1 MVFQASPGPQASSS
15 SPLAHLPPT
24 VRVVEV
30 GPRDGLQN
38 EKALVPTA
46 QKIQFIEMLAHAGL
60 PVVEATSFVSPRA
73 IPQLSDAAEVMSGLR
88 RLPTTEY
95 PVLVPNVK
103 GMERALAAGV
113 RSIAVFTAA
122 SESFTRHN
130 INASIAESLAN
141 FRPVAE
147 MARQN
152 GIPVRGYISTVFGCP
167 YEGKVDPRQALRVAR
182 AMLDMGVNELSLG
195 DTIGVATP
203 NQVVDVLSLFMDEGA
218 IPVEQIAV
226 HFHDTRGTAL
236 ANVLAALQLGV
247 AIIDSSA
254 GGLGGCPY
262 APGAA
267 GNLATEDLLYMLHG
281 MGIVTGVDLEKV
293 VEATR
298 FIATYLGHAPT
309 SKYYQ
314 AATGG

>member
-1 MVFQASPGPQASSS
+1 MMSPPATPGRIARS
-15 SPLAHLPPT
+15 

-38 EKALVPTA
+38 EKALVPTE
-46 QKIQFIEMLAHAGL
+46 QKIRFIEMLAEAGL

-73 IPQLSDAAEVMSGLR
+73 IPQLSDAAEVMAGLA
-88 RLPTTEY
+88 RLAGTSY

-130 INASIAESLAN
+130 INATIAESLAN
-141 FRPVAE
+141 FRPVVA
-147 MARQN
+147 MAQRE
-152 GIPVRGYISTVFGCP
+152 GVPVRGYISTVFGCP
-167 YEGKVDPRQALRVAR
+167 YEGRVDARQALGVAR
-182 AMLDMGVNELSLG
+182 DLLAMGINELSLG

-203 NQVVDVLSLFMDEGA
+203 NQVVDVIGLFTGEGA
-218 IPVEQIAV
+218 IAVEQIAV

-236 ANVLAALQLGV
+236 ANVLAALQLGIGTV
-247 AIIDSSA
+247 DSSA

-281 MGIVTGVDLEKV
+281 MGIETGVDLDKV
-293 VEATR
+293 VAATS
-298 FIATYLGHAPT
+298 FIAPYLGHEPT

-314 AATGG
+314 AVTAEL

>member
-1 MVFQASPGPQASSS
+1 MTFS
-15 SPLAHLPPT
+15 LPTLPRT

-38 EKALVPTA
+38 EKALIPTE
-46 QKIQFIEMLAHAGL
+46 QKIHFIHLLAEAGL
-60 PVVEATSFVSPRA
+60 PVIEATSFVSPRA
-73 IPQLSDAAEVMSGLR
+73 IPQLSDAGAVMAGLTHR
-88 RLPTTEY
+88 STVQY
-95 PVLVPNVK
+95 PVLVPNLK

-113 RSIAVFTAA
+113 RAIAVFTAA

-130 INASIAESLAN
+130 INATIAESLAN
-141 FRPVAE
+141 FRPVVALAQRE
-147 MARQN
+147 
-152 GIPVRGYISTVFGCP
+152 GVTVRGYISTVFGCP
-167 YEGKVDPRQALRVAR
+167 YEGAVEPQRVLAVAQAL
-182 AMLDMGVNELSLG
+182 LEMGISELSLG

-203 NQVVDVLSLFMDEGA
+203 NQVVDVLGLLLTEGA
-218 IPVEQIAV
+218 MPVERLAV

-236 ANVLAALQLGV
+236 ANVLMALQLGV
-247 AIIDSSA
+247 SIVDSSA

-281 MGIVTGVDLEKV
+281 IGISTGVNLDQV
-293 VEATR
+293 VAATR
-298 FIATYLGHAPT
+298 FIAPLLGHAPT

-314 AATGG
+314 AAESECFTG

>member
-1 MVFQASPGPQASSS
+1 M
-15 SPLAHLPPT
+15 LPRE

-38 EKALVPTA
+38 EKALVPTE
-46 QKIQFIEMLAHAGL
+46 QKIRFIELLAQAGL

-73 IPQLSDAAEVMSGLR
+73 IPQLSDAGEVMAGLE
-88 RLPTTEY
+88 RLPTTMY
-95 PVLVPNVK
+95 PVLVPNLK

-113 RSIAVFTAA
+113 RDIAVFTAA

-130 INASIAESLAN
+130 INATIAESLDN
-141 FRPVAE
+141 FRPVLAL
-147 MARQN
+147 ARQS
-152 GIPVRGYISTVFGCP
+152 GVSVRGYISTVFGCP
-167 YEGKVDPRQALRVAR
+167 YEGAVEPDQVLRVAR
-182 AMLDMGVNELSLG
+182 ELLEMGVNELSLG

-203 NQVVDVLSLFMDEGA
+203 NQVVEVLGLLTSQGQ
-218 IPVEQIAV
+218 IPINQLAV

-236 ANVLAALQLGV
+236 ANVLMALQMGV
-247 AIIDSSA
+247 KILDSSA

-281 MGIVTGVDLEKV
+281 LGISTGVDLARV

-298 FIATYLGHAPT
+298 FIAHWLDHAPT

-314 AATGG
+314 AAIATA

>member
-1 MVFQASPGPQASSS
+1 MTPG
-15 SPLAHLPPT
+15 LPALPRA

-38 EKALVPTA
+38 EKAQVPTE
-46 QKIQFIEMLAHAGL
+46 QKIQFITMLADAGL

-73 IPQLSDAAEVMSGLR
+73 IPQLSDASEVMARLR
-88 RLPTTEY
+88 QIPTTEY
-95 PVLVPNVK
+95 PVLVPNLK

-113 RSIAVFTAA
+113 RSAAVFTAA

-130 INASIAESLAN
+130 INASIAESLEN
-141 FRPVAE
+141 FRPVVAL
-147 MARQN
+147 ARQEHVT
-152 GIPVRGYISTVFGCP
+152 VRGYISTVFGCP
-167 YEGKVDPRQALRVAR
+167 YEGSVAPEKVLAVAQAL
-182 AMLDMGVNELSLG
+182 LEMGINELSLG

-203 NQVVDVLSLFMDEGA
+203 NQVVDVVGLLLDKGDIPAGSL
-218 IPVEQIAV
+218 AV

-236 ANVLAALQLGV
+236 ANVLMALQLGISIV
-247 AIIDSSA
+247 DASA

-267 GNLATEDLLYMLHG
+267 GNLATEDLLYLLHG
-281 MGIVTGVDLEKV
+281 MGISTGVNLEKV
-293 VEATR
+293 VAATR
-298 FIATYLGHAPT
+298 FIAPLLGHAPT

-314 AATGG
+314 AEACSRV

>member
-1 MVFQASPGPQASSS
+1 MDIGEPRKVTMPTFS
-15 SPLAHLPPT
+15 LPKS

-38 EKALVPTA
+38 EKAHIPTE
-46 QKIQFIEMLAHAGL
+46 QKIQFINLLSATGL

-73 IPQLSDAAEVMSGLR
+73 IPQLGDASAVMAGIQ
-88 RLPTTEY
+88 RLATTSY
-95 PVLVPNVK
+95 PVLVPNMQ
-103 GMERALAAGV
+103 GMERALIAGV
-113 RSIAVFTAA
+113 RSISVFTAA

-130 INASIAESLAN
+130 INATIEESLAN
-141 FRPVAE
+141 FRPVVQRAQQE
-147 MARQN
+147 
-152 GIPVRGYISTVFGCP
+152 GIAVRGYISTVFGCP
-167 YEGKVDPRQALRVAR
+167 YEGQVDPHRVLTVAQAL
-182 AMLDMGVNELSLG
+182 LEMGITELSLG

-203 NQVVDVLSLFMDEGA
+203 NQVADVLDLLHREGA
-218 IPVEQIAV
+218 IPLERLAV

-236 ANVLAALQLGV
+236 ANVLMALHVGV
-247 AIIDSSA
+247 TIVDSSV

-293 VEATR
+293 VAATN
-298 FIATYLGHAPT
+298 FIAPLLGHTPT

-314 AATGG
+314 AACAAS

>member
-1 MVFQASPGPQASSS
+1 MIPNPAA
-15 SPLAHLPPT
+15 LPRS
-24 VRVVEV
+24 VRIVEV

-38 EKALVPTA
+38 EKALIPTE
-46 QKIQFIEMLAHAGL
+46 QKIQFINLLAEAGL

-73 IPQLSDAAEVMSGLR
+73 IPQLSDASVVMAGIT
-88 RLPTTEY
+88 RLPATSY
-95 PVLVPNVK
+95 PVLVPNLK

-113 RSIAVFTAA
+113 RAVAVFTAA

-130 INASIAESLAN
+130 INATIAESLAN
-141 FRPVAE
+141 FRPVVALAQQE
-147 MARQN
+147 

-167 YEGKVDPRQALRVAR
+167 YEGAVAPGQVLTVAEAL
-182 AMLDMGVNELSLG
+182 LEMGIEELSLG

-203 NQVVDVLSLFMDEGA
+203 NQVVDVLSLLLTDGA
-218 IPVEQIAV
+218 IPVERLAV

-236 ANVLAALQLGV
+236 ANVLMALQMGISIV
-247 AIIDSSA
+247 DSSA

-281 MGIVTGVDLEKV
+281 MGITTGVDLEKV
-293 VEATR
+293 VAATS
-298 FIATYLGHAPT
+298 FIAPLLGHAPT

-314 AATGG
+314 AAQAQCSF

>member
-1 MVFQASPGPQASSS
+1 MRPDLPALPSS
-15 SPLAHLPPT
+15 

-46 QKIQFIEMLAHAGL
+46 QKIRFIHMLANAGL

-73 IPQLSDAAEVMSGLR
+73 IPQLSDASEVITGLT
-88 RLPTTEY
+88 RLSTTSY

-103 GMERALAAGV
+103 GMERALAAGAH
-113 RSIAVFTAA
+113 SIAVFTAA

-130 INASIAESLAN
+130 INATIAESLAN
-141 FRPVAE
+141 FRPVVA
-147 MARQN
+147 MAQRE
-152 GIPVRGYISTVFGCP
+152 GLPVRGYISTVFGCP
-167 YEGKVDPRQALRVAR
+167 YEGRVDPRQALRVSQD
-182 AMLDMGVNELSLG
+182 LLEMGINELSLG

-203 NQVVDVLSLFMDEGA
+203 NQVVDVIGLFVEAGA

-236 ANVLAALQLGV
+236 ANVLAALQLGISIV
-247 AIIDSSA
+247 DSSA

-281 MGIVTGVDLEKV
+281 MGIETGVDLEQV
-293 VEATR
+293 VAATS
-298 FIATYLGHAPT
+298 FIAPYLGHAPV

-314 AATGG
+314 AATSH

>member
-1 MVFQASPGPQASSS
+1 MIPA
-15 SPLAHLPPT
+15 LPALPRS

-38 EKALVPTA
+38 EKALIPTA
-46 QKIQFIEMLAHAGL
+46 QKIQFIQMLADAGL

-73 IPQLSDAAEVMSGLR
+73 IPQLSDASEVMTNLARNSS
-88 RLPTTEY
+88 TSY
-95 PVLVPNVK
+95 PVLVPNLK
-103 GMERALAAGV
+103 GMERALAVGV
-113 RSIAVFTAA
+113 RAIAVFTAA

-130 INASIAESLAN
+130 INATIAESLAN
-141 FRPVAE
+141 FRPVVALAQQE
-147 MARQN
+147 KVT
-152 GIPVRGYISTVFGCP
+152 VRGYISTVFGCP
-167 YEGKVDPRQALRVAR
+167 YEGKVEPHQALNVAQ
-182 AMLDMGVNELSLG
+182 ALLEMGIDELSLG

-203 NQVVDVLSLFMDEGA
+203 NQVVDVISLLVDEGA
-218 IPVEQIAV
+218 IPIGQLAM

-236 ANVLAALQLGV
+236 ANVLMALQSGIS
-247 AIIDSSA
+247 IIDSSA

-281 MGIVTGVDLEKV
+281 MGIHTGVDLDKV
-293 VEATR
+293 VSAIS
-298 FIATYLGHAPT
+298 FIAPLLGHAPT

-314 AATGG
+314 AAVSTC

>member
-1 MVFQASPGPQASSS
+1 MKPDVAAIPSS
-15 SPLAHLPPT
+15 

-38 EKALVPTA
+38 ERATIPTV
-46 QKIQFIEMLAHAGL
+46 QKIQFINMLAEAGL

-73 IPQLSDAAEVMSGLR
+73 IPQLSDASDVMSGIT
-88 RLPTTEY
+88 RLPTTDY
-95 PVLVPNVK
+95 PVLVPNLK
-103 GMERALAAGV
+103 GMQRALTAGV
-113 RSIAVFTAA
+113 RSVAVFTAA

-130 INASIAESLAN
+130 INATIAESLDN
-141 FRPVAE
+141 FRPVVAL
-147 MARQN
+147 ARQEN
-152 GIPVRGYISTVFGCP
+152 IPVRGYISTVFGCP
-167 YEGKVDPRQALRVAR
+167 YEGAVAPEKVLEVAAAL
-182 AMLDMGVNELSLG
+182 LEMGITELSLG

-203 NQVVDVLSLFMDEGA
+203 NQVIDVLSLLVEQGH
-218 IPVEQIAV
+218 IPVERLAV

-236 ANVLAALQLGV
+236 ANVLMALQMGV
-247 AIIDSSA
+247 SIIDSSV

-281 MGIVTGVDLEKV
+281 MGIHTSVDLDKV
-293 VEATR
+293 VAATS
-298 FIATYLGHAPT
+298 FISPLLGHTPT

-314 AATGG
+314 AAMAACNT

>member
-1 MVFQASPGPQASSS
+1 MSFALLSLPAS
-15 SPLAHLPPT
+15 

-38 EKALVPTA
+38 EKVQIPTE
-46 QKIQFIEMLAHAGL
+46 QKIQFIKLLTEAGL

-73 IPQLSDAAEVMSGLR
+73 IPQLQDAGAVMATLTPSSQ
-88 RLPTTEY
+88 TQY
-95 PVLVPNVK
+95 PVLVPNLK

-122 SESFTRHN
+122 SESFTQHN
-130 INASIAESLAN
+130 IRATIAESLAN
-141 FRPVAE
+141 FRPVVAL
-147 MARQN
+147 ARQE
-152 GIPVRGYISTVFGCP
+152 GIAVRGYISTVFGCP
-167 YEGKVDPRQALRVAR
+167 YEGRVDPQRVLSVAR
-182 AMLDMGVNELSLG
+182 ALLDMGVDELSLG

-203 NQVVDVLSLFMDEGA
+203 NQVVDVLDLLVSQGA
-218 IPVEQIAV
+218 IPLDRLAV

-236 ANVLAALQLGV
+236 ANVLVALQMGIHIV
-247 AIIDSSA
+247 DAAA

-281 MGIVTGVDLEKV
+281 IGIHTGVDLEKV

-298 FIATYLGHAPT
+298 FIAPFLGHAPT

-314 AATGG
+314 AASAAC

>member
-1 MVFQASPGPQASSS
+1 MAHNLATQSSS
-15 SPLAHLPPT
+15 

-38 EKALVPTA
+38 EKVLLSTE
-46 QKIQFIEMLAHAGL
+46 QKIQFINMLAEAGL

-73 IPQLSDAAEVMSGLR
+73 IPQLSDASAVMAGLTR
-88 RLPTTEY
+88 FSTTEY
-95 PVLVPNVK
+95 PVLVPNLK

-113 RSIAVFTAA
+113 RSVAVFTAA

-130 INASIAESLAN
+130 INATIAESLAN
-141 FRPVAE
+141 FRPVVALAQQE
-147 MARQN
+147 
-152 GIPVRGYISTVFGCP
+152 GVPVRGYISTVFGCP
-167 YEGKVDPRQALRVAR
+167 YEGAVAPQQVLTV
-182 AMLDMGVNELSLG
+182 AQVLIEMGISELSLG

-203 NQVVDVLSLFMDEGA
+203 NQVIDVLGLLMDEGA
-218 IPVEQIAV
+218 IPVERLAV

-236 ANVLAALQLGV
+236 ANVLMALQLGISIV
-247 AIIDSSA
+247 DSSA

-281 MGIVTGVDLEKV
+281 MGIHTGVNLEKV
-293 VEATR
+293 VAATR
-298 FIATYLGHAPT
+298 FIAPLLGHAPT

-314 AATGG
+314 AAESTCN

>member
-1 MVFQASPGPQASSS
+1 MQ
-15 SPLAHLPPT
+15 SPLAAVPRS

-38 EKALVPTA
+38 EKASVPTG
-46 QKIQFIEMLAHAGL
+46 QKIHFIQMLAEAGL
-60 PVVEATSFVSPRA
+60 PVVEATSFVSRRA
-73 IPQLSDAAEVMSGLR
+73 IPQLSDASEVMAGLT
-88 RLPTTEY
+88 RLPDTAY

-130 INASIAESLAN
+130 INATIAESLAN
-141 FRPVAE
+141 FRPVVA
-147 MARQN
+147 MARQE
-152 GIPVRGYISTVFGCP
+152 GVPVRGYISTVFGCP
-167 YEGKVDPRQALRVAR
+167 YEGAVDPRQALRVAQ
-182 AMLDMGVNELSLG
+182 ALLEMGINELSLG

-203 NQVVDVLSLFMDEGA
+203 NQVVDVISLFVNEGA
-218 IPVEQIAV
+218 IPVEQVAV

-247 AIIDSSA
+247 SIVDSSA

-281 MGIVTGVDLEKV
+281 MGIETGVNLEKV

-298 FIATYLGHAPT
+298 FITPYLGHAPT

-314 AATGG
+314 AATCEENGS

>member
-1 MVFQASPGPQASSS
+1 MIPA
-15 SPLAHLPPT
+15 LPALPRS

-38 EKALVPTA
+38 EKALIPTA
-46 QKIQFIEMLAHAGL
+46 QKIQFIQMLADAGL

-73 IPQLSDAAEVMSGLR
+73 IPQLSDASEVMTNLAMHSS
-88 RLPTTEY
+88 TSY
-95 PVLVPNVK
+95 PVLVPNLK
-103 GMERALAAGV
+103 GMQRALAVGV
-113 RSIAVFTAA
+113 RAIAVFTAA

-130 INASIAESLAN
+130 INATIAESLAN
-141 FRPVAE
+141 FRPVVTLAQQE
-147 MARQN
+147 KVT
-152 GIPVRGYISTVFGCP
+152 VRGYISTVFGCP
-167 YEGKVDPRQALRVAR
+167 YEGKVEPRQALNVAQ
-182 AMLDMGVNELSLG
+182 ALLEMGIDELSLG

-203 NQVVDVLSLFMDEGA
+203 NQVVDVISLLVDEGA
-218 IPVEQIAV
+218 IPIGQLAM

-236 ANVLAALQLGV
+236 ANVLMALQSGIS
-247 AIIDSSA
+247 IIDSSA

-281 MGIVTGVDLEKV
+281 MGIHTGVDLDKV
-293 VEATR
+293 VSATS
-298 FIATYLGHAPT
+298 FIAPLLGHAPT

-314 AATGG
+314 AAVSIC

>member
-1 MVFQASPGPQASSS
+1 MIPA
-15 SPLAHLPPT
+15 LPALPRS

-38 EKALVPTA
+38 EKALIPTA
-46 QKIQFIEMLAHAGL
+46 QKIQFIQMLADAGL

-73 IPQLSDAAEVMSGLR
+73 IPQLSDASEVMTNLAMHSS
-88 RLPTTEY
+88 TSY
-95 PVLVPNVK
+95 PVLVPNLK
-103 GMERALAAGV
+103 GMERALAVGV
-113 RSIAVFTAA
+113 RAIAVFTAA

-130 INASIAESLAN
+130 INATIAESLAN
-141 FRPVAE
+141 FRPVVTLAQQE
-147 MARQN
+147 KVT
-152 GIPVRGYISTVFGCP
+152 VRGYISTVFGCP
-167 YEGKVDPRQALRVAR
+167 YEGKVEPHQALNVAQ
-182 AMLDMGVNELSLG
+182 ALLEMGIDELSLG

-203 NQVVDVLSLFMDEGA
+203 NQVVDVISLLVDEGA
-218 IPVEQIAV
+218 IPIGQLAM

-236 ANVLAALQLGV
+236 ANVLMALQSGIC
-247 AIIDSSA
+247 IIDSSA

-281 MGIVTGVDLEKV
+281 MGIHTGVDLDKV
-293 VEATR
+293 VSATS
-298 FIATYLGHAPT
+298 FIAPLLGHAPT

-314 AATGG
+314 AAVSIC

>member
-1 MVFQASPGPQASSS
+1 MLALPQS
-15 SPLAHLPPT
+15 

-38 EKALVPTA
+38 EKVQVPTEH
-46 QKIQFIEMLAHAGL
+46 KIRFIHMLTAAGL

-73 IPQLSDAAEVMSGLR
+73 IPQLGDAAEVMAAIAPS
-88 RLPTTEY
+88 PTTQY
-95 PVLVPNVK
+95 PVLVPNLK

-113 RSIAVFTAA
+113 RSVSVFTAA

-130 INASIAESLAN
+130 INATIAESLDN
-141 FRPVAE
+141 FRPALAL
-147 MARQN
+147 ARREN
-152 GIPVRGYISTVFGCP
+152 IPVRGYISTVFGCP
-167 YEGKVDPRQALRVAR
+167 YEGAVDPHRVLDVAR
-182 AMLDMGVNELSLG
+182 ALLDMGVYELSLG

-203 NQVVDVLSLFMDEGA
+203 NQVTEVLDLLHTEGA
-218 IPVEQIAV
+218 IPLDQLAV

-236 ANVLAALQLGV
+236 ANVLVSLQMGISIV
-247 AIIDSSA
+247 DSSA

-281 MGIVTGVDLEKV
+281 MGISTGVDLEQV
-293 VEATR
+293 VQATS
-298 FIATYLGHAPT
+298 FIAPLLGHTPT

-314 AATGG
+314 AANCVV